1 VHVNSI
7 CAGQIDYSR
16 LARFFVFPEAF
27 GTVGVAAFLLVL
39 ALVVGFAS
47 FPSPPMEI
55 LFLLPHL
62 PLCISIRRAT
72 NLSISSRNMTGAE
85 NLRTAIHS
93 VKFNGVIWKMV
104 AIMST

>member
-1 VHVNSI
+1 MWLVL
-7 CAGQIDYSR
+7 DYSR
-16 LARFFVFPEAF
+16 LARFFVFPEAV
-27 GTVGVAAFLLVL
+27 GTVGTALAFLLVL
-39 ALVVGFAS
+39 PAVVVGFS
-47 FPSPPMEI
+47 SVSIFPSPIEI

-85 NLRTAIHS
+85 NLSTAIHS